1 MWHIYAIVFLF
12 SYKEEWNHNICR
24 EPTNTM
30 CFSHLQNLDYMHI
43 YVGRGHAS
51 YETTNETMRK
61 EDMFLM
67 EDRGHEKIESIVE
80 NTWHESSR
88 ANRWSKDQKQRGGQ
102 MKQNQKDDE

>member
-1 MWHIYAIVFLF
+1 
-12 SYKEEWNHNICR
+12 
-24 EPTNTM
+24 M

-80 NTWHESSR
+80 NT
-88 ANRWSKDQKQRGGQ
+88 
-102 MKQNQKDDE
+102 